1 MVCIVALE
9 ELKFII
15 EESGAQCVVFRGPR
29 MMSEWCV
36 ESWAVVLLWQ
46 VHVMLILD
54 RDQGES
60 GWIMCIVRDPSPH

>member
-15 EESGAQCVVFRGPR
+15 EESGAQCVVFRGAR